1 MNEVMKEQRKTNK
14 QDLYRQIT
22 LLEEAM
28 SKLQSQRMF
37 LTSALASL
45 SSMSPSGYNPGGLL

>member
-28 SKLQSQRMF
+28 SKLHSQRMF
-37 LTSALASL
+37 LTSAFASL
-45 SSMSPSGYNPGGLL
+45 SSMSPSGKNPGGLL